1 MQQNAANRA
10 YERGVQLIESGD
22 LKVSKAGYA
31 ATLGSFV
38 DDRVRTELRAL
49 AKSEGISESRMSGI
63 WGVNRSISDGT
74 LRGIPDNR
82 LGSNLFVD
90 TTLANKAGSTLQIM
104 KWNEIRPDAN
114 YMIIRPTNMPGVQG
128 SYVIR
133 PQSILPYGNP
143 TRRGM

>member
-1 MQQNAANRA
+1 MNFALNVFGGGNLLEKPCRT
-10 YERGVQLIESGD
+10 RLCGVI
-22 LKVSKAGYA
+22 
-31 ATLGSFV
+31 T
-38 DDRVRTELRAL
+38 
-49 AKSEGISESRMSGI
+49 EGISESRMSGI

-90 TTLANKAGSTLQIM
+90 TTLKNKSGSTLQIM
-104 KWNEIRPDAN
+104 KWNEIRHDAN
-114 YMIIRPTNMPGVQG
+114 YVIIRPTNMPGVKG

-133 PQSILPYGNP
+133 SQSILPYSNP